1 MVSRNTIALALVTG
15 LLIFAST
22 AALYQRHSDIVVD
35 IENAYEGGM
44 VSEFHNRERL
54 GDQFFRW
61 TKDVSYLDFRNLPT
75 TGELAVEA
83 RLRVRRPHGEPLP
96 NLAFTANGATVHNTR
111 GLPGTVSYRFEFPA
125 DRSHLRLGIRS
136 DTFDPNGERRLGV
149 QVLGVTVRLPDAPL
163 SWAAPSAVMGGAAV
177 LLFATALVAL
187 GAGGASL
194 PSAGVALLVSG
205 GFVYLLA
212 QHAVRFSLYP
222 WQVAALSALTLVV
235 ALVARRLQRDPR
247 RSVTSAIAIVFVLEM
262 AVAFYPLTV
271 SSDAHFQ
278 ANRMR
283 HFLEGDWHPE
293 SVTQHDPPFR
303 IPYPVSLYVVSAP
316 LVGLGLERAT
326 ALTATTSAFD
336 VLVSILLI
344 VLAWRFLDDVR
355 GGVLAAVLYQLSPMN
370 ALSFSAGNFT
380 NLFAVAMLTLAF
392 TFLLT
397 RPIACALFTTLAL
410 TAHFG
415 MLLEGVILWPVWLA
429 VLWLGPTPVKDDRKR
444 LTIALAVSFVIVGV
458 YYLGYAELVTDQW
471 GRALTEGS
479 SGGAGG
485 TGGWRA
491 TGSQLGWVFLAVAA
505 LGSLSLVQSRQA
517 TTFRSAAL
525 VWLGVSILFL
535 GIDLVS
541 AFEIRYAL
549 QALPLLALLGGCYLS
564 SALDR
569 GRVGIAAAWAA
580 ILYIGVMGV
589 RTLHDVALVRY
600 H

>member
-1 MVSRNTIALALVTG
+1 MVSRSTIAFALVTG
-15 LLIFAST
+15 ALVFAST
-22 AALYQRHSDIVVD
+22 AALYQRQSDIVVD
-35 IENAYEGGM
+35 VENAYEGGM
-44 VSEFHNRERL
+44 VSELHSRERL
-54 GDQFFRW
+54 GDRYFRW
-61 TKDVSYLDFRNLPT
+61 TKAVSYLDFRNLPK
-75 TGELAVEA
+75 TGTLAVEV

-96 NLAFTANGATVHNTR
+96 NLAFTANGATVHNTP
-111 GLPGTVSYRFEFPA
+111 GAPGTVSYHFEFPT
-125 DRSHLRLGIRS
+125 DSSHLRLGIRS
-136 DTFDPNGERRLGV
+136 DTFDPSGKRPLGV
-149 QVLGVTVRLPDAPL
+149 QLLGVVVHLPDAPL
-163 SWAAPSAVMGGAAV
+163 SWVAPSAVMGGAAL
-177 LLFATALVAL
+177 LLFAAAFVAL
-187 GAGGASL
+187 GAGGAGL
-194 PSAGVALLVSG
+194 PSAVAALVFSG

-222 WQVAALSALTLVV
+222 WHVAALSALTLVV
-235 ALVARRLQRDPR
+235 AVVARRLQTDQR
-247 RSVTSAIAIVFVLEM
+247 RSVTSTIAVVFILEM
-262 AVAFYPLTV
+262 ATAFYPLTL

-278 ANRMR
+278 ANRML

-303 IPYPVSLYVVSAP
+303 IPYPVSLYAVSAP

-344 VLAWRFLDDVR
+344 LIAWRFLDDVR
-355 GGVLAAVLYQLSPMN
+355 GGVLAALLYQLVPMN
-370 ALSFSAGNFT
+370 SLSFSAGNFT

-392 TFLLT
+392 TFLWT
-397 RPIACALFTTLAL
+397 RPIVCALFTTLAL

-415 MLLEGVILWPVWLA
+415 MLLEGVILWPAWVA
-429 VLWLGPTPVKDDRKR
+429 FAWLGPTPVKDDRKR
-444 LTIALAVSFVIVGV
+444 LTMALAVSFAIVGL
-458 YYLGYAELVTDQW
+458 YYLGYAELVAEQW

-479 SGGAGG
+479 SGGGGG

-491 TGSQLGWVFLAVAA
+491 TGSQLGGVFLAVAA
-505 LGSLSLVQSRQA
+505 LGSLSLVQSRPA

-541 AFEIRYAL
+541 ALEIRYAL
-549 QALPLLALLGGCYLS
+549 QALPLLALLGGLYLS
-564 SALDR
+564 SAFDR
-569 GRVGIAAAWAA
+569 GRVGKAAAWAA
-580 ILYIGVMGV
+580 ILYIGVVGV